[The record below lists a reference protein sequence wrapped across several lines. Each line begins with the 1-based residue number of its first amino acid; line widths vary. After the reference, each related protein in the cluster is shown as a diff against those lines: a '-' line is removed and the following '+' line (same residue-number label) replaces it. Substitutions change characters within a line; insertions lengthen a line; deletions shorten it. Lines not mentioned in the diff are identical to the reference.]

1 MDEMFFTSDM
11 QSLRRGRRVASRTP
25 VCRPCLVWEKD
36 GSPSPFQGVAMDM
49 SPYGFRIRMLE
60 ALPPD
65 ARIVVQMMRDDDF
78 EEPLS
83 KPVEGRVVRV
93 QTNTEA
99 LTDHGV
105 QLVQRDIRRIQP
117 RPVQVDRRPS
127 RRTRRTRM
135 YSFDVTVGERRRGR
149 FRR

>member
-1 MDEMFFTSDM
+1 
-11 QSLRRGRRVASRTP
+11 
-25 VCRPCLVWEKD
+25 
-36 GSPSPFQGVAMDM
+36 MDM

-60 ALPPD
+60 VLPLD
-65 ARIVVQMMRDDDF
+65 TRIVVQMMRDDDF

-83 KPVEGRVVRV
+83 RPVEGRVVRV
-93 QTNTEA
+93 QTNTEP

-105 QLVQRDIRRIQP
+105 QLLQRDIRRIQP
-117 RPVQVDRRPS
+117 RPAQIDRRPS